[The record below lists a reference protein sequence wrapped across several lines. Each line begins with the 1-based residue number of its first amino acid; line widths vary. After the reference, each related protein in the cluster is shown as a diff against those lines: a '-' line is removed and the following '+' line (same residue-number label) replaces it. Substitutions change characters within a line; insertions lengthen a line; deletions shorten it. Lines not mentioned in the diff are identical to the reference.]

1 MANKP
6 ANAKQKKWMAD
17 IAEWSIC
24 NVGLLYG
31 EEYDGAMVQ
40 LHHVLGRSAKHN
52 KVAIGHWFILPVP
65 FELHDVSSNHP
76 DNVTH
81 CKKAFIKRFGKQSD
95 LFNKMAM
102 IMDEQDYE
110 TPDLE
115 VCYAIKGTN
124 T

>member
-6 ANAKQKKWMAD
+6 ANTKQKKWMAS
-17 IAEWSIC
+17 IAEFAESNLWE
-24 NVGLLYG
+24 LYG
-31 EEYDGAMVQ
+31 EEYSGARYQ

-52 KVAIGHWFILPVP
+52 KVSIGHWFIIPVP
-65 FELHDVSSNHP
+65 FELHDISSNHP

-81 CKKAFIKRFGKQSD
+81 CKKSFIKRFGNQSD
-95 LFNKMAM
+95 LFNKMAT
-102 IMDEQDYE
+102 IMDLQGYT

-124 T
+124 A